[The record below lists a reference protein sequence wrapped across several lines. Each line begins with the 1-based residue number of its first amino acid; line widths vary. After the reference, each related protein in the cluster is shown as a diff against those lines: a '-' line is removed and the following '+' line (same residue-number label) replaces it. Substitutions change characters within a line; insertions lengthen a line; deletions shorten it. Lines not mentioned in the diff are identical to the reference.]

1 MVLCDDI
8 EGWDG
13 KGGKETKREG
23 IFIYVQLIHFV
34 AQQKLPLHCNAII
47 FPQKSLKKDCH
58 NFK

>member
-1 MVLCDDI
+1 M
-8 EGWDG
+8 G

-23 IFIYVQLIHFV
+23 IFIYVQLIYFV
-34 AQQKLPLHCNAII
+34 AQQKLALYCNTII